1 MSKKNKPQECPA
13 GEKWAVPYADFL
25 SLLLALFI
33 ALWAIS
39 DSSKSKTEALQTEF
53 VKIFDYPKTVAMKGQ
68 RSGGTENTNK
78 DAMAA
83 KKSSADADSEVGQE
97 LMSLLDQKESQVALD
112 FPASIKFEPRS
123 ADINDPNI
131 INFIKIVS
139 LTIKKLPPQV
149 NVEVRGYADDYS
161 DDLENFKL
169 ASQRAYNV
177 TKALS
182 QNGIDSKS
190 LNFSAFSSIKNSLK
204 NNNSKSVKIYFKVNK
219 NDVKTQKSVLDS
231 IGSTQK

>member
-1 MSKKNKPQECPA
+1 MAKKKKPQECPA

-53 VKIFDYPKTVAMKGQ
+53 IKIFDHPKTVALKGQ
-68 RSGGTENTNK
+68 KSGGTENANK
-78 DAMAA
+78 DSLSG
-83 KKSSADADSEVGQE
+83 KNSSANAESEVGEE

-112 FPASIKFEPRS
+112 FPASIKFLPRS
-123 ADINDPNI
+123 SDINDPDI

-139 LTIKKLPPQV
+139 LSIKKLPPQV

-177 TKALS
+177 TKLLS
-182 QNGIDSKS
+182 QNGIDPKI
-190 LNFSAFSSIKNSLK
+190 LTFSAHTSTKNVLK
-204 NNNSKSVKIYFKVNK
+204 NANSKSVKIYFKVNK

-231 IGSTQK
+231 IENVQK

>member
-1 MSKKNKPQECPA
+1 MAKKKKPQECPA
-13 GEKWAVPYADFL
+13 GERWAVPYADFL

-53 VKIFDYPKTVAMKGQ
+53 IKIFDHPKTVTLKGQ
-68 RSGGTENTNK
+68 KPGGTENTNK
-78 DAMAA
+78 DALGS
-83 KKSSADADSEVGQE
+83 KKSSANAESEVGEE
-97 LMSLLDQKESQVALD
+97 LMSLLDQKESQVVLD
-112 FPASIKFEPRS
+112 FPASIKFSPRS
-123 ADINDPNI
+123 SDINDPDI

-139 LTIKKLPPQV
+139 LSIKKLPPQV

-177 TKALS
+177 TQLLS
-182 QNGIDSKS
+182 QNGIDSKM
-190 LNFSAFSSIKNSLK
+190 LTFSAHTSTKNILKNS
-204 NNNSKSVKIYFKVNK
+204 NSKSVKIYFKVNK

-231 IGSTQK
+231 IENVQK

>member
-1 MSKKNKPQECPA
+1 MAKKQKPQECPA

-53 VKIFDYPKTVAMKGQ
+53 IKIFDYPKTVALKGQ
-68 RSGGTENTNK
+68 KSGGIENTNK
-78 DAMAA
+78 DSLGG
-83 KKSSADADSEVGQE
+83 KNSSANAESEIGEE

-112 FPASIKFEPRS
+112 FPASIKFPQGS
-123 ADINDPNI
+123 SDINDPDI
-131 INFIKIVS
+131 INFIKILS
-139 LTIKKLPPQV
+139 LSIKKLPPQV
-149 NVEVRGYADDYS
+149 DIEIRGYADDYS

-177 TKALS
+177 TKILS
-182 QNGIDSKS
+182 KNGINPKTM
-190 LNFSAFSSIKNSLK
+190 NFSAFTSVNNKFKNSHP
-204 NNNSKSVKIYFKVNK
+204 KSVKIYFKVNK
-219 NDVKTQKSVLDS
+219 NDIKTQKSILDE
-231 IGSTQK
+231 IAGTKK